1 MEWLYIA
8 RTPYWEE
15 NVPMLRYSQ
24 LRKIRNRTDVGQYTL
39 DAVSKRLGMA
49 AKVLQRMET
58 GSGLAVSEDY
68 MDKMLPEL
76 IKDLGLTEAQFYTT
90 EKIRRSSATAAP
102 SATAGSSATPASKP
116 TRSVTP
122 AANSVKII
130 NHSPDVN
137 FLLEID
143 SEGNWHIYDNSNVM
157 YKAHPKAL
165 YVPPADIV
173 GDSKILNRVV
183 QL

>member
-15 NVPMLRYSQ
+15 QVPMVRYSQ
-24 LRKIRNRTDVGQYTL
+24 LRKIRNRTDTGQFTL
-39 DAVSKRLGMA
+39 EAVSKRLGMA

-90 EKIRRSSATAAP
+90 EKIRRPSATTAP
-102 SATAGSSATPASKP
+102 SARSAT
-116 TRSVTP
+116 
-122 AANSVKII
+122 
-130 NHSPDVN
+130 
-137 FLLEID
+137 
-143 SEGNWHIYDNSNVM
+143 
-157 YKAHPKAL
+157 
-165 YVPPADIV
+165 
-173 GDSKILNRVV
+173 
-183 QL
+183 